1 MRTRLWRFAALISA
15 LWTLVALALA
25 GGAGVQGW

>member
-1 MRTRLWRFAALISA
+1 MRTRLMRIGALVSA
-15 LWTLVALALA
+15 LSTLVALALA